1 MSADENYVKEM
12 VKNARASYAE
22 HQILERGPGYWV
34 CGRPGSNQ
42 FKFEARSLL
51 FGALYVGGDIDH
63 MIFAQYTD
71 SPDPE
76 RKLRWIGEHAD
87 VSYYVAQKAMI
98 GMGDGDG
105 RSVWTY
111 EPRATIE
118 AYQQTLKD
126 PELTNAQRD
135 ALNAAIE
142 ATAAYEARE
151 EVIRALYESD
161 AFHPHDID
169 TQAGKV
175 PSPRLIYAWQAV
187 KKVVELLDAAR
198 KVGENG
204 AP

>member
-1 MSADENYVKEM
+1 MSVAENYIKEM
-12 VKNARASYAE
+12 AKHARTSYAE
-22 HQILERGPGYWV
+22 HQILERGQGYWV
-34 CGRPGSNQ
+34 CGRPGSSQ
-42 FKFEARSLL
+42 FKFEVRALL

-63 MIFAQYTD
+63 VIFAQYTD

-76 RKLRWIGEHAD
+76 RRLRWIGEHTD
-87 VSYYVAQKAMI
+87 ISYYVAQKAMI

-111 EPRATIE
+111 EPRAAVE
-118 AYQQTLKD
+118 AYQRALKD
-126 PELTNAQRD
+126 PELMNAQRD

-142 ATAAYEARE
+142 ATAAYEDRE
-151 EVIRALYESD
+151 EVIRALYESG

-187 KKVVELLDAAR
+187 KKVVELLDAER
-198 KVGENG
+198 NVGENG

>member
-1 MSADENYVKEM
+1 MSAAKDYVEQI
-12 VKNARASYAE
+12 VKYARASYAE
-22 HQILERGPGYWV
+22 HRILERGPGYWI
-34 CGRPGSNQ
+34 CGRSPGSNQ
-42 FKFEARSLL
+42 HKFEVRSLL
-51 FGALYVGGDIDH
+51 FGALYVGGDLDH

-76 RKLRWIGEHAD
+76 RKLRWIGEHASID
-87 VSYYVAQKAMI
+87 YYVAQKAAI
-98 GMGDGDG
+98 GMGNDAC
-105 RSVWTY
+105 VWTY
-111 EPRATIE
+111 EPRATVE
-118 AYQQTLKD
+118 AYRQALED

-142 ATAAYEARE
+142 ATAAHQDRE

-187 KKVVELLDAAR
+187 KKVVELLDAER